1 MPSKIQEMFTS
12 SQKCI
17 FVHLARSDFLIAPFR
32 LLDQT
37 RRDKGPLALTR
48 GRGRGNWN
56 SANEALEAKH

>member
-1 MPSKIQEMFTS
+1 MGVKLSPLCKNVF
-12 SQKCI
+12 